1 MCIHVILYNLYI
13 NISCCLSRENIS
25 PYGSMGH
32 FSSPWHGPKRAIWVK
47 KPRGEDCDFVRLPV
61 QSSTSF
67 NVYYIYIYKYY
78 LILNIIY
85 IYVFRGLKI
94 MSLFFCGGDHV
105 HFISAGSFSHVPR
118 LRRRQ
123 FRPRKAGSNRRC
135 GWEHRK
141 HRTPNFPADRG
152 FPLFKP
158 FHVVSL
164 QCHQLE
170 KWLGMG
176 FPYHRPKHGFLTG
189 GAFMA
194 WF

>member
-1 MCIHVILYNLYI
+1 
-13 NISCCLSRENIS
+13 
-25 PYGSMGH
+25 
-32 FSSPWHGPKRAIWVK
+32 
-47 KPRGEDCDFVRLPV
+47 
-61 QSSTSF
+61 
-67 NVYYIYIYKYY
+67 
-78 LILNIIY
+78 
-85 IYVFRGLKI
+85 

-189 GAFMA
+189 GAFLTTWNWSWDFHVVHGCISWDTAPRFFFSVTNHWVEDVAYNTCWSVAMFA
-194 WF
+194 WMHDRCQMECQIECQIERQIEFQIRYQIEFQIKCQIRY

>member
-1 MCIHVILYNLYI
+1 MGPWAIFLPHDMGQRERFGSKNHEARIAILFDFLSNLQQVLTCII
-13 NISCCLSRENIS
+13 
-25 PYGSMGH
+25 
-32 FSSPWHGPKRAIWVK
+32 
-47 KPRGEDCDFVRLPV
+47 
-61 QSSTSF
+61 
-67 NVYYIYIYKYY
+67 YIYIYKYY

-170 KWLGMG
+170 K
-176 FPYHRPKHGFLTG
+176 
-189 GAFMA
+189 
-194 WF
+194 